1 MQQRNEGSFVATED
15 LGKGAGRRIDANG
28 VDTYYEMDG
37 EGEPVIL
44 LHGGFVSIE
53 SWTAQRAALAAR
65 YRIYLPERRGHGR
78 TPDVPGPL
86 SFEVMACD
94 TIAFAEAIG
103 LSSVDVI
110 GWSDGAIVGLE
121 MALLRP
127 DLVRSLVFIGA
138 AANLEGWTA
147 ESREDAANLTPES
160 LPSFIREA
168 YDRLSPDGPD
178 HFPVVFERLV
188 TVWRTEPHHELSE
201 LRRIS
206 ARTLVLVGDHD
217 GVTAGHAVAIQ
228 QAIPGAQL
236 AVLPGSDH
244 FLLFQKPELANRL
257 ILDFLGA
264 PDEGARATNG

>member
-1 MQQRNEGSFVATED
+1 MATED
-15 LGKGAGRRIDANG
+15 RGKGAGRRIDANG
-28 VDTYYEMDG
+28 VATYYEVDG

-53 SWTAQRAALAAR
+53 SWTPQRAALAAR
-65 YRIYLPERRGHGR
+65 YRLYLPERRGHGR

-86 SFEVMACD
+86 SFEVMARD

-103 LSSVDVI
+103 LSSVDLI

-138 AANLEGWTA
+138 AANLEGWTD

-188 TVWRTEPHHELSE
+188 TLWRTEPHHELSE
-201 LRRIS
+201 LERIS

-217 GVTAGHAVAIQ
+217 GVTVDHAAAIQ

-244 FLLFQKPELANRL
+244 FLLFQKRELANRL

-264 PDEGARATNG
+264 SDEASTATTR